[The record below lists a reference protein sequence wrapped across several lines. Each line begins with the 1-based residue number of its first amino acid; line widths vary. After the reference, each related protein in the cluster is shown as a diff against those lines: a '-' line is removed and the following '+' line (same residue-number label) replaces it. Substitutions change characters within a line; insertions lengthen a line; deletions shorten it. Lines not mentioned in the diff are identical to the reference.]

1 MAAPASSCICRN
13 FEEEPS
19 FLNIGH
25 RAKSGC
31 SYCQLILD
39 VISDLTTVHTRTAYA
54 TQIPEA
60 TAAESHIELLEE
72 CVKIRWKDGEE
83 EYFQIFNSD
92 SFTMLSQVEKMVSE
106 TDASSKFNQISRA
119 EHAHALHF
127 FLQSDFDH
135 CKAIKPR
142 KLVSEPGSGSAFNL
156 IQDWVKECNEKHSIC
171 SEYAGTLKLPGR
183 FLHIKHEDDVYKVH
197 LQESPEEGCRY
208 IALSHCWGEQP
219 LLTTTVDNLSERKG
233 GIQWEL
239 LPLTFQHAIQ
249 ICAGLGVEYLWID
262 SLCILQGNEDDWAR
276 ESEKMASIYANSWLT
291 IAAAAARDSSYG
303 CLPKGNAFKT
313 YFLPAK
319 SPDGAP
325 RRVNARRLQTPF
337 HSRDHLRYASNELPL
352 FQRAWVFQERIL
364 AKRVLYMCEDEMMFE
379 CFANIRCECSDIDT
393 DVRQTVNKTDYMGI
407 KYLFQGLVHQWSMY
421 STGWSVFLPFRPTGI
436 LETWDYLVHHYARRK
451 ITYHRDRLPGFA
463 GIAKKISGTRAM
475 GRYCAGLWEYR
486 LEECMLWYILP
497 TTEDVVPLP
506 PIRKSDSAPSWSW
519 ASVNGSWDYRRLSH
533 GELYVKA
540 GAEMS
545 VVSKLELTKL
555 AEVVEMQIKLSGGDE
570 ILMDWR
576 SANLLRKGCCA
587 QLTLKAQQ
595 VTARVKYEE
604 TDQNADY
611 ATRFRQQNV
620 TLALQN
626 KELKTKAYMDFVLD
640 YEVEGSKIA
649 PILPNDVVKCVGILR
664 DWNSWDGPL
673 DTCHGLVVAC
683 RRQKEVVKTIITK
696 SDGSSEAVEE
706 EKDIYERIGKFEAPF
721 PWFEGAE
728 TETFIIV

>member
-1 MAAPASSCICRN
+1 
-13 FEEEPS
+13 
-19 FLNIGH
+19 
-25 RAKSGC
+25 
-31 SYCQLILD
+31 
-39 VISDLTTVHTRTAYA
+39 
-54 TQIPEA
+54 
-60 TAAESHIELLEE
+60 
-72 CVKIRWKDGEE
+72 
-83 EYFQIFNSD
+83 
-92 SFTMLSQVEKMVSE
+92 
-106 TDASSKFNQISRA
+106 
-119 EHAHALHF
+119 
-127 FLQSDFDH
+127 
-135 CKAIKPR
+135 
-142 KLVSEPGSGSAFNL
+142 
-156 IQDWVKECNEKHSIC
+156 
-171 SEYAGTLKLPGR
+171 
-183 FLHIKHEDDVYKVH
+183 
-197 LQESPEEGCRY
+197 RY

-325 RRVNARRLQTPF
+325 RR
-337 HSRDHLRYASNELPL
+337 
-352 FQRAWVFQERIL
+352 RAWVFQERIL

-393 DVRQTVNKTDYMGI
+393 D
-407 KYLFQGLVHQWSMY
+407 WSMY

-519 ASVNGSWDYRRLSH
+519 ASVNG
-533 GELYVKA
+533 
-540 GAEMS
+540 
-545 VVSKLELTKL
+545 
-555 AEVVEMQIKLSGGDE
+555 
-570 ILMDWR
+570 
-576 SANLLRKGCCA
+576 
-587 QLTLKAQQ
+587 
-595 VTARVKYEE
+595 
-604 TDQNADY
+604 
-611 ATRFRQQNV
+611 
-620 TLALQN
+620 
-626 KELKTKAYMDFVLD
+626 
-640 YEVEGSKIA
+640 
-649 PILPNDVVKCVGILR
+649 
-664 DWNSWDGPL
+664 
-673 DTCHGLVVAC
+673 
-683 RRQKEVVKTIITK
+683 
-696 SDGSSEAVEE
+696 
-706 EKDIYERIGKFEAPF
+706 
-721 PWFEGAE
+721 
-728 TETFIIV
+728 